1 MISLSQ
7 FDNNIILWKVENLEC
22 ILNIPHAN
30 KNGILYSSCFIYDNS
45 QSYIVTSNCNWDEN
59 TEFIKIFDFDGNTTK
74 EINDSNEIT
83 FFIDNF
89 FDNSINYIITGN
101 YNYIKSYNYNSNELY
116 HKYHDKDN
124 NNDDNSHFIVIT
136 YKDDEKI
143 KLIESCNDGNIRI
156 WNFTQV
162 NILIK

>member
-7 FDNNIILWKVENLEC
+7 MDNNIILWNVENWEC

-30 KNGILYSSCFIYDNS
+30 ENGILYSSCFIYDNS
-45 QSYIVTSNCNWDEN
+45 QSYIVTSNCNWNEN
-59 TEFIKIFDFDGNTTK
+59 SEFIKIVDFNGNVIK

-83 FFIDNF
+83 FFIDSF
-89 FDNSINYIITGN
+89 CDNSINHIITGN